1 MYNYVIKNVIIIMN
15 NSLRNFARAF
25 ITPVKEEK
33 SKKKKFFVICT
44 VQGIQKYA
52 EQRKLNFTATL
63 PEVNYLFALSYYKSK
78 VNETLQS

>member
-1 MYNYVIKNVIIIMN
+1 MN

-25 ITPVKEEK
+25 ISPVKEKK
-33 SKKKKFFVICT
+33 SIFFVICT

-63 PEVNYLFALSYYKSK
+63 P
-78 VNETLQS
+78 